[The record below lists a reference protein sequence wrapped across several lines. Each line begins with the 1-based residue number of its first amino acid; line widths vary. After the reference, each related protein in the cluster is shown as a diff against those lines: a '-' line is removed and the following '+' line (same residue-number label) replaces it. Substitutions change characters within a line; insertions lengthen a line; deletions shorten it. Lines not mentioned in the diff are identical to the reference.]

1 MNQHVFLGLMD
12 ILRLVAQVKMM
23 VLKETD
29 AGC

>member
-12 ILRLVAQVKMM
+12 ILRLVSQVKMM